1 MKSTG
6 GMQTDRRQLR
16 SRFGVDS
23 LSKLSLPVLAQRHV
37 ACSLNA
43 FAPRFALRSLLH
55 FEAGCSHVF
64 AYVFVRINVR
74 MDCFERVMPQA
85 WLALFDWQA
94 VPWAAPPELRGS
106 VLSDPKKMQGKI
118 KGRGTSV
125 RENLVCTWGW
135 RGTRLIAAP
144 CRAIGQRFA
153 GLGKSACWRCS
164 DAMALD
170 GDTA

>member
-6 GMQTDRRQLR
+6 GMQTDRGRLR
-16 SRFGVDS
+16 SRFGVGQRSD
-23 LSKLSLPVLAQRHV
+23 LSLPIRVQRHD

-43 FAPRFALRSLLH
+43 FASRFALRSLLH

-64 AYVFVRINVR
+64 AYVCVHINVQ
-74 MDCFERVMPQA
+74 MDCVKRVMPQA
-85 WLALFDWQA
+85 WLALFDWQTA
-94 VPWAAPPELRGS
+94 PWTAPPELRGS
-106 VLSDPKKMQGKI
+106 VLSDREKMQGKI

-125 RENLVCTWGW
+125 RENSVCTWGR

-144 CRAIGQRFA
+144 CREIGQRLA
-153 GLGKSACWRCS
+153 GLEESACWLCS